1 MIKYTNGFTV
11 CFNDPKVGRKCLETL
26 VGLLPV
32 LKREKDFYLHATYY
46 DEGMKLPGTIAR
58 EAMKAGVA
66 ARRKGW
72 QNWLILV
79 FPDFAELDADSWKD
93 EDSYQ
98 VPEPC
103 FISLSRVQQPTL
115 IRSKS
120 ILSSTN
126 PIRKT
131 QPSGSRSP
139 KTCSPVTGR
148 LPTSESGTPSYYLIK
163 LWTSKN

>member
-26 VGLLPV
+26 DGLLPV

-46 DEGMKLPGTIAR
+46 DEGMKLPGTIAMEAM

-66 ARRKGW
+66 ARTLLNRMRTPGRTKTATRF
-72 QNWLILV
+72 QNPSS
-79 FPDFAELDADSWKD
+79 FPC
-93 EDSYQ
+93 
-98 VPEPC
+98 P
-103 FISLSRVQQPTL
+103 RVQQPTL

-126 PIRKT
+126 PIRRT

>member
-26 VGLLPV
+26 DGLLPV

-46 DEGMKLPGTIAR
+46 DEGMKLPGTIAM

-98 VPEPC
+98 VPEPF
-103 FISLSRVQQPTL
+103 FISLSPCAT
-115 IRSKS
+115 
-120 ILSSTN
+120 TN
-126 PIRKT
+126 PDPEQIYTIFNKSYT
-131 QPSGSRSP
+131 EDSTIWFP
-139 KTCSPVTGR
+139 KSEDLFSCDWEIANIGERDPKL
-148 LPTSESGTPSYYLIK
+148 LPH
-163 LWTSKN
+163 

>member
-26 VGLLPV
+26 DGLLPV

-46 DEGMKLPGTIAR
+46 DEGMKLPGTIAM

-79 FPDFAELDADSWKD
+79 FPDFAESDADSWKD

-98 VPEPC
+98 VPEPI
-103 FISLSRVQQPTL
+103 FISLSPCTTITPDPEQFYTIFNKPYIEDSTL
-115 IRSKS
+115 WFPKS
-120 ILSSTN
+120 EDLFSCDWEIAN
-126 PIRKT
+126 IGERD
-131 QPSGSRSP
+131 P
-139 KTCSPVTGR
+139 KL
-148 LPTSESGTPSYYLIK
+148 LPH
-163 LWTSKN
+163 

>member
-26 VGLLPV
+26 DGLLPV

-46 DEGMKLPGTIAR
+46 DEGMKLPGTIAM

-79 FPDFAELDADSWKD
+79 FPDFAEPDADSWKD

-98 VPEPC
+98 VPEPI
-103 FISLSRVQQPTL
+103 FVSLSPCATANPDPEQIYT
-115 IRSKS
+115 IFNKS
-120 ILSSTN
+120 YTEDST
-126 PIRKT
+126 IWF
-131 QPSGSRSP
+131 P
-139 KTCSPVTGR
+139 KSEDLFSCDWEIANIGERDPKL
-148 LPTSESGTPSYYLIK
+148 LPH
-163 LWTSKN
+163 

>member
-26 VGLLPV
+26 DGLLPV

-46 DEGMKLPGTIAR
+46 DEGMKLPGTIAM

-72 QNWLILV
+72 KNWLILV
-79 FPDFAELDADSWKD
+79 FPDFAESDADSWKD

-98 VPEPC
+98 VPEPI
-103 FISLSRVQQPTL
+103 FISLSPCATTHPDPEQIYT
-115 IRSKS
+115 IFNKS
-120 ILSSTN
+120 YTEDST
-126 PIRKT
+126 IWF
-131 QPSGSRSP
+131 P
-139 KTCSPVTGR
+139 KSEDLFSCDWEIANIGERDPKL
-148 LPTSESGTPSYYLIK
+148 LPH
-163 LWTSKN
+163 